1 MSSLNPLHRIRLY
14 NSLASAQ
21 YNKRTIELLD
31 SDPHCQIVIA
41 TKALSL
47 GVHAEELLDSIAIG
61 TADMHDNGKQDGGR
75 ARRKE
80 GTIACRIIFT
90 NRIELNKVKNIIEA
104 SGEISVATISKVKQ
118 TTNTKDEMK
127 RPLDPAKVVFL
138 AEKKKEM
145 ELVKKALIVYEEQLY
160 AEERLVAPHHYRPCS
175 LYFPKSLQESLV
187 SDFLKIKSCT
197 HLNVL
202 LASNMWPFI
211 ETQGAPPYDLISLL
225 QKNIHSQCKSKS
237 KRVKNVSSDVDSL
250 LDVDI
255 ASSDGDLPAVSSSM
269 HPAKCTALVPA
280 ENQPRTKRQPR
291 QPQQTLAEAESYYA
305 RPTRRPYHTS
315 VQDNIDEK
323 LSAS

>member
-1 MSSLNPLHRIRLY
+1 MSGALHSILYSDTLAHSLWPISIYNLCFHNDCYHAAWTSSSLCLHISLGFSGSLFHLICRSNEQPNTKIILHTLTSAIGGNEFPQLLPYLNQRHKTVIHSLNPLHRIRLY

-138 AEKKKEM
+138 AEK
-145 ELVKKALIVYEEQLY
+145 V
-160 AEERLVAPHHYRPCS
+160 C
-175 LYFPKSLQESLV
+175 
-187 SDFLKIKSCT
+187 
-197 HLNVL
+197 
-202 LASNMWPFI
+202 
-211 ETQGAPPYDLISLL
+211 
-225 QKNIHSQCKSKS
+225 
-237 KRVKNVSSDVDSL
+237 
-250 LDVDI
+250 
-255 ASSDGDLPAVSSSM
+255 
-269 HPAKCTALVPA
+269 
-280 ENQPRTKRQPR
+280 
-291 QPQQTLAEAESYYA
+291 
-305 RPTRRPYHTS
+305 
-315 VQDNIDEK
+315 
-323 LSAS
+323 